1 MDSYY
6 PPRGRRWI
14 SKKDDPSS
22 FRSKVRLLVITD
34 GRVSETRRPET
45 RPSFNGVPRKKKKEK
60 DFPPTAELKSRDLTE
75 NFLHPFYTLRSS
87 PISFQTVMETVLRK
101 IRGGKVLSRE
111 SRAERTINQ
120 LIDRV
125 RIDPSNI
132 NRPIPYRPD
141 FSTRQLSR
149 FLILL
154 YRGREGNRRAWL
166 SSNQRSFL
174 GGETNLS
181 TGSFDIFPWRIRRY
195 PSLLL
200 SNLPVDPLVL
210 KSSKSIRTNE
220 FSRGMGMEELDLVG
234 SKDGCK
240 ADQCVLS
247 PWKRTSSYFF
257 FCSR

>member
-1 MDSYY
+1 MA
-6 PPRGRRWI
+6 
-14 SKKDDPSS
+14 
-22 FRSKVRLLVITD
+22 FLV
-34 GRVSETRRPET
+34 
-45 RPSFNGVPRKKKKEK
+45 KKKKEK

-75 NFLHPFYTLRSS
+75 NFLHPFYTLHSS

-141 FSTRQLSR
+141 FSIRQLSR

-181 TGSFDIFPWRIRRY
+181 TGSFDIFPWRIR
-195 PSLLL
+195 
-200 SNLPVDPLVL
+200 
-210 KSSKSIRTNE
+210 
-220 FSRGMGMEELDLVG
+220 
-234 SKDGCK
+234 
-240 ADQCVLS
+240 
-247 PWKRTSSYFF
+247 
-257 FCSR
+257 